1 MAQIVASG
9 RLAANSRVVSYDTEL
24 QMRANIFDIW
34 GGMKKGIY
42 NRQNQSFPMD
52 SCFVKVKD
60 QKTSESVITLKEN
73 LQTAGVVGEQAARG
87 TEEPPQTL
95 DMRTYQDNLR
105 KVIPIPGYGLRKM
118 EGEHYKLWDQHKN
131 GLGLWNEEQKGYDIR
146 HCHLEKYDWNMS
158 LANSNV
164 FASLTPEWNPNMF
177 IPGLAFA
184 NQPAYVANNRAQHT
198 ANIVNGLLAS
208 GGLGQLLGRTLT
220 APVLEDIS
228 NFALQR
234 RLKRM
239 KIPGLPTGMGFILTI
254 SELQAAL
261 ISNPTVA
268 ANNLGA
274 LYIAKA
280 ALPDTVQ
287 KWRGVI
293 GAYNDLLLVVDPRQ
307 PTLYPTGTAAPFTL
321 TAGYMTWDSADGRNR
336 NLANIKDTAFLV
348 GAGNF
353 VEVEGEKLH
362 WISDQQD
369 YDFRKGV
376 GTACVRGYNL
386 PIFTDTNNNTV
397 YDRGAVI
404 VLDLPNGGALSV

>member
-1 MAQIVASG
+1 MANILPAG
-9 RLAANSRVVSYDTEL
+9 RVAANSRVVAYDTEL

-34 GGMKKGIY
+34 GGMKKGLY
-42 NRQNQSFPMD
+42 NRENQSFPID
-52 SCFVKVKD
+52 SCFAKVKD
-60 QKTSESVITLKEN
+60 QKSSVSVITLKEN
-73 LQTAGVVGEQAARG
+73 LQDPGVVGEQAARG
-87 TEEPPQTL
+87 SEEPPTTY
-95 DMRTYQDNLR
+95 DMNTYQDNLR
-105 KVIPIPGYGLRKM
+105 KVIPIPGYGLRFM
-118 EGEHYKLWDQHKN
+118 EGEQYKLWDKHKN

-164 FASLTPEWNPNMF
+164 FAQLVPEWNPNMF
-177 IPGLAFA
+177 VPGLSTA
-184 NQPAYVANNRAQHT
+184 NQPAYVVANRAAHT
-198 ANIVNGLLAS
+198 ANIVQALLAT
-208 GGLGQLLGRTLT
+208 GGLGQLMGRTLT

-228 NFALQR
+228 NYALAR
-234 RLKRM
+234 RLKPL

-261 ISNPTVA
+261 VSNPTVA

-293 GAYNDLLLVVDPRQ
+293 GAYNNLLLVVDPRQ
-307 PTLYPTGTAAPFTL
+307 PTLLPAGTAAPYTL
-321 TAGYMTWDSADGRNR
+321 TSGYMVWDSADNRNR
-336 NLANIKDTAFLV
+336 DNPNIKDTASLV

-362 WISDQQD
+362 YISDQQD

-376 GTACVRGYNL
+376 GTALVRGYNL
-386 PIFTDTNNNTV
+386 PIFTDADGNHV

-404 VLDLPNGGALSV
+404 ILDLPNGGALA